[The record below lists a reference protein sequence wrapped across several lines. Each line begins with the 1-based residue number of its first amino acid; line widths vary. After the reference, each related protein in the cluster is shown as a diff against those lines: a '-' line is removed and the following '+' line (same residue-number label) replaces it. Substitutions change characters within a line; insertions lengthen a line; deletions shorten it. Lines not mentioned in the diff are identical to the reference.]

1 MSRVLELTTSSGVSN
16 TSLMFS
22 IPVFN
27 NIKIISPEVLSN
39 ELTPPYYGDTVT
51 IAFWKKLHIKLGGKS
66 SSPIYHL
73 QSGYKYIYDSYKN
86 TFTIINDVGNI
97 VETIRNITS
106 IGDMRIDFNIY
117 KSHQLE
123 ISIAGL
129 EETFPFY
136 IPADLTWKTW
146 ESDEYTESY
155 EGINDIYKVDINP
168 DMPIYNTEREIHYID
183 KYLNYDNFYNDIG
196 LKIHYDIDA
205 YCYNLKLL
213 GKSTI
218 NWDNISH
225 YNELVNNEYSLS
237 DGDIVWGAKGV
248 TPGTVDP
255 DNPPEVPDNPPG
267 EPPLKRPK
275 FVGTFL
281 KVSLLLPCYTMSM
294 YPELMPILLNTETI
308 NNRPVYEPWMIWGLY
323 KFIWGK
329 KNTDVTD
336 DFVIPIFDLSP
347 MWG

>member
-1 MSRVLELTTSSGVSN
+1 MSRVLELTTFSGVLN
-16 TSLMFS
+16 TSLTVS

-97 VETIRNITS
+97 VETIRKITS

-136 IPADLTWKTW
+136 IPADLTWKPW

-183 KYLNYDNFYNDIG
+183 KYLNYDNFYNYIG
-196 LKIHYDIDA
+196 LKTHYDIDA

-225 YNELVNNEYSLS
+225 YNELVNDEYSLS
-237 DGDIVWGAKGV
+237 DGDKATSTLPW
-248 TPGTVDP
+248 
-255 DNPPEVPDNPPG
+255 
-267 EPPLKRPK
+267 EPPLKRSE

-281 KVSLLLPCYTMSM
+281 KMSSLLPCYTMSM

-323 KFIWGK
+323 KFIWNK

-347 MWG
+347 IWG